1 MNNAMND
8 AKNGPMN
15 GATED
20 AMNGAMNDAM
30 NLSTQAGQAH
40 PPVADLLPHSGQMV
54 LLDSVF
60 SVDDDNLCAEVR
72 IRPDSMFCDG
82 TAVGAWVGIEYM
94 AQAIAAHAGWLARRR
109 GDGVKV
115 GFLLGS
121 RKYEASVPAFAVD
134 SVLHVHVHR
143 ALQGDNGLGA
153 FECRIDHG
161 TDTLATATVTVYQPD
176 NVNEFLKGG
185 TAV

>member
-1 MNNAMND
+1 MLGRAAPLAQD
-8 AKNGPMN
+8 A
-15 GATED
+15 AT
-20 AMNGAMNDAM
+20 
-30 NLSTQAGQAH
+30 L
-40 PPVADLLPHSGQMV
+40 PPVADILPHSGQMV
-54 LLDSVF
+54 LLDRVVSVG
-60 SVDDDNLCAEVR
+60 DDDLCAEVV

-109 GDGVKV
+109 GDAVKV

-121 RKYEASVPAFAVD
+121 RKYEAGVPAFDVG
-134 SVLHVHVHR
+134 SVLHVHAHR

-153 FECRIDHG
+153 FECRIDAG
-161 TDTLATATVTVYQPD
+161 GNTVATATVTVFQPD
-176 NVNEFLKGG
+176 NVNEFLSGG